1 MQLNLIKHSLYFTN
15 LTQTE
20 GEKKGVVK
28 KGHLAE
34 GWAYYSAYNKI

>member
-20 GEKKGVVK
+20 EGKKGVVK
-28 KGHLAE
+28 KGRLAE
-34 GWAYYSAYNKI
+34 GWAYYSAYNKK